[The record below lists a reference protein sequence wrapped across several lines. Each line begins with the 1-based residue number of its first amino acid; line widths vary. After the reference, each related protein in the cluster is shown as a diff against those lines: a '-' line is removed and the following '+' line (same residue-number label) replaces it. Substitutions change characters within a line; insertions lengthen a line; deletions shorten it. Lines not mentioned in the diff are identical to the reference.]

1 MNTYR
6 SAPLVLGVLA
16 AAALAGCSAGTT
28 PAAAPTTV
36 TVTAP
41 APAPTPA
48 PTSALATA
56 APQVAAEW
64 TMPDV
69 VGMNL
74 QAAQDHVQAVTD
86 LGVPL
91 MTSTDGTG
99 ESRMQVMDRNW
110 VVCEQTPAAGSTITS
125 GDVPDFVVVKDDESC

>member
-1 MNTYR
+1 MTTYR
-6 SAPLVLGVLA
+6 TAPLALGVLA
-16 AAALAGCSAGTT
+16 ASALAGCSAGT
-28 PAAAPTTV
+28 APPPPPPTV
-36 TVTAP
+36 TVTVPAP
-41 APAPTPA
+41 APAPET
-48 PTSALATA
+48 TSAPATA
-56 APQVAAEW
+56 AAPVAIEW

-99 ESRMQVMDRNW
+99 EGRNQVVDRNW
-110 VVCEQTPAAGSTITS
+110 VVCEQTPAAGSTITT